1 MIESELAQLVIQ
13 GFPTVRLVP
22 KPSYCPVLF
31 VCLFVVVVVVVVV
44 VFAVKLHSGKVTNKA
59 KSLQLKAVSTTQSN
73 K

>member
-22 KPSYCPVLF
+22 KPSYCPVFCLF
-31 VCLFVVVVVVVVV
+31 VCLFFVVVVVVF
-44 VFAVKLHSGKVTNKA
+44 FAVKLHSGKVTNKA